1 MIVGYKYEIHFDKK
15 GDKIMD
21 KQKNLAIDAKFSELK
36 ENEKYSNMIRFVF
49 GNRTFS
55 MNTLKRALPSAPVR
69 SVYLEALLAKFGLI
83 ENSTK
88 YKEENLKLGIE
99 ELKTLNEVY
108 RFLTVSKI
116 DYLLTKAKELNQL
129 NDRVLNDSSL
139 FRDWEI
145 KIEDLPLSPRIK
157 NALKNKNIFT
167 INNLSDY
174 GFTEKNMLAIRNLG
188 TLSLDELR
196 RVIEP
201 YGLILK

>member
-1 MIVGYKYEIHFDKK
+1 ME
-15 GDKIMD
+15 

>member
-1 MIVGYKYEIHFDKK
+1 MKK
-15 GDKIMD
+15 K
-21 KQKNLAIDAKFSELK
+21 K
-36 ENEKYSNMIRFVF
+36 
-49 GNRTFS
+49 
-55 MNTLKRALPSAPVR
+55 
-69 SVYLEALLAKFGLI
+69 
-83 ENSTK
+83 
-88 YKEENLKLGIE
+88 
-99 ELKTLNEVY
+99 
-108 RFLTVSKI
+108 FLTVSKI

-139 FRDWEI
+139 FRDWEV

-157 NALKNKNIFT
+157 NALKHKNIFT

-174 GFTEKNMLAIRNLG
+174 GFTEKNMLAIRNIG

>member
-1 MIVGYKYEIHFDKK
+1 MKEGYF
-15 GDKIMD
+15 MD

-55 MNTLKRALPSAPVR
+55 LNSLKRALPSAPVR

-83 ENSTK
+83 QISTK

-99 ELKTLNEVY
+99 ELKTLNKMY
-108 RFLTVSKI
+108 RFLTVSEI

-129 NDRVLNDSSL
+129 NDRVLNDSLL
-139 FRDWEI
+139 FRDWEV
-145 KIEDLPLSPRIK
+145 KIDDLPLSSRIK
-157 NALKNKNIFT
+157 NALRHKNVFT
-167 INNLSDY
+167 INDLSDY
-174 GFTEKNMLAIRNLG
+174 GFSKKKMLEIRNIGL
-188 TLSLDELR
+188 LSLDELR